1 MTSDEM
7 IKFNP
12 MIITSIQHLWERPDQ
27 PLWLPLVFIMA
38 TIFELTMTMK
48 MSVTMTIKIMVR
60 L

>member
-1 MTSDEM
+1 M